1 MVNLIACDGVIS
13 FSPLSCSTGF
23 YSLASAAGQSIDY
36 SLSGQYFIAAFTV
49 SAMIILSSV
58 VLRTLLNFIRR

>member
-1 MVNLIACDGVIS
+1 MTNLLACDGAIS
-13 FSPLSCSTGF
+13 FDPLACSTGF
-23 YSLASAAGQSIDY
+23 YSLTSVAGGSIDY
-36 SLSGQYFIAAFTV
+36 TLAGQYFIAAFTV